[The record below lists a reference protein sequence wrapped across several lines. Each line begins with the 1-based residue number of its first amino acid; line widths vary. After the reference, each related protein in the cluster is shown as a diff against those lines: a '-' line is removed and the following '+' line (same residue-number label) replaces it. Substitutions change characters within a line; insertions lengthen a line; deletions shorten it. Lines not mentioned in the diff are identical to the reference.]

1 MFQACCFGFPISS
14 RSASDELD
22 YRCLVDGRRGVFH
35 TCGNIFAGLV
45 QAARWVGAFAIFVQR
60 CGGRGH
66 RRVRVGLDARRNDCT
81 IRRADTMGASPGVDA
96 DRVGRVVR
104 AALPPCRAT
113 VAGVECLRPA
123 DAGAG
128 P

>member
-1 MFQACCFGFPISS
+1 
-14 RSASDELD
+14 
-22 YRCLVDGRRGVFH
+22 
-35 TCGNIFAGLV
+35 
-45 QAARWVGAFAIFVQR
+45 VGAFAIFVQR

-66 RRVRVGLDARRNDCT
+66 RRVRVGLDARGDDRT
-81 IRRADTMGASPGVDA
+81 VRRAAAMGASAGVGA

-104 AALPPCRAT
+104 AALPTRRAT

-128 P
+128 PQFPFHAES